1 MARVMTDEHKAKLA
15 AGRKERKEKAPLTHT
30 VRTRDGKTVEIENYT
45 RGMAVK
51 LMCTECMGFEG
62 SEVAKCSDPLC
73 PLYPFRKMTR
83 LAYGDGPMEI
93 NEIVEN
99 EGPDDEP
106 IEDDDEEVV
115 VKKSGLLTDDEE
127 DEEVVESNWDNED
140 DEE

>member
-15 AGRKERKEKAPLTHT
+15 AGRKERKTKAPLTHT
-30 VRTRDGKTVEIENYT
+30 VRTRDGKMVEIENYT

-62 SEVAKCSDPLC
+62 SEVAKCSDPHC

-83 LAYGDGPMEI
+83 LAYGDGPMET
-93 NEIVEN
+93 NEIVED

-106 IEDDDEEVV
+106 IEDDD
-115 VKKSGLLTDDEE
+115 E

-140 DEE
+140 DEK